1 MDPSEPEGPLRAPQ
15 GVDPVYR
22 FVGNRLRSLRRS
34 KGLRQAEVAKVIGIS
49 GQQYQKYEDARSRC
63 SLENL
68 LRLADFLE
76 VPFQSLLPPDLRTA
90 PRRALAIADEAA
102 PTLSPETASNDEA
115 QGQVAR
121 LIVAFLAIED
131 SAARSHLLGLAER
144 LAAQD

>member
-1 MDPSEPEGPLRAPQ
+1 MDPSEPTEPLVETMGAEPI
-15 GVDPVYR
+15 YR
-22 FVGNRLRSLRRS
+22 FVGNRLRALRRS

-68 LRLADFLE
+68 LKLADFLE

-90 PRRALAIADEAA
+90 PRRALAMADERA
-102 PTLSPETASNDEA
+102 PSLSPDTASKDEA

-121 LIVAFLAIED
+121 LIVAFLAIDD
-131 SAARSHLLGLAER
+131 SATRSHLLGLAER
-144 LAAQD
+144 LSAKN

>member
-1 MDPSEPEGPLRAPQ
+1 MDTPRTEDPLAESL
-15 GVDPVYR
+15 GADPVYR
-22 FVGNRLRSLRRS
+22 FVGNRLRALRRS

-68 LRLADFLE
+68 LKLADFLE
-76 VPFQSLLPPDLRTA
+76 IPFQSLLPPDLRTA
-90 PRRALAIADEAA
+90 PRRALAMADERA
-102 PTLSPETASNDEA
+102 PSLSPDTESKDEA

-121 LIVAFLAIED
+121 LIVAFLAIDD

-144 LAAQD
+144 LATKN